1 MKKIGLLID
10 TMNSNG
16 AQRVVSHLTHI
27 LNGTYDV
34 HLILFQDSYME
45 YDCAGTIHSLGVPAQ
60 QGNLLTK
67 MGLFLRRI
75 RQLKKVIREEELF
88 CVVSF
93 LETPNF
99 VNLLAHVPNCRK
111 IVSIRNYTSA
121 GVGKGRFGKLMVGA
135 IKMLYRKADC
145 VIPVTKLIEK
155 DYRENYGI
163 RPERLFTIYNPYNF
177 DEMLEKSQIPL
188 TEAGKSFYDAGF
200 VFVNVGRIVY
210 QKAVW
215 HLVKAFSMVHKAH
228 PYARLVIVGEDYTQ
242 GKLTAL
248 IDQLGVADNVLLTG
262 RTRNPFQ
269 YMKNADCYVLP
280 SLFEGFP
287 NAMVE
292 GMACGC
298 ATVAADCMS
307 GPREILY
314 ENADLDASI
323 NAVTEADFGILV
335 PALEPEEN
343 WDPAV
348 ITEGEKMLAQAM
360 ETVLSDP
367 EKCRELARKAQQR
380 SRTFDYDAAR
390 EAFKSV
396 IEGK

>member
-10 TMNSNG
+10 TMNSGG

-27 LNGTYDV
+27 LDGTYEV

-45 YDCAGTIHSLGVPAQ
+45 YDCAGTIHSLGEPAR
-60 QGNLLTK
+60 QGNLLSK
-67 MGLFLRRI
+67 ADLFLRRI
-75 RQLKKVIREEELF
+75 RQLKKVIREEKLS

-99 VNLLAHVPNCRK
+99 VNLLAQVPGCRK
-111 IVSIRNYTSA
+111 IVSIRNYSTIEMS
-121 GVGKGRFGKLMVGA
+121 KGLSGKLTVGA
-135 IKMLYRKADC
+135 IKLLYRKADY
-145 VIPVTKLIEK
+145 VVPVTKLIEK
-155 DYRENYGI
+155 DYRDNYGI
-163 RPERLFTIYNPYNF
+163 RPERLATIYNPYNF
-177 DEMLEKSQIPL
+177 DEMLEKSNVAL
-188 TEAGKSFYDAGF
+188 TESEKSFYDSGF
-200 VFVNVGRIVY
+200 VFVNVGRIMY

-228 PYARLVIVGEDYTQ
+228 PEAKLVIVGEDYSQ

-248 IDQLGVADNVLLTG
+248 IDRLNITDNILLTG
-262 RTRNPFQ
+262 RTRNPYQ
-269 YMKNADCYVLP
+269 YMKNANCYVLS

-314 ENADLDASI
+314 ENPDLDAPI
-323 NAVTEADFGILV
+323 TAVTEADYGILV

-343 WDPAV
+343 WNPAV
-348 ITEGEKMLAQAM
+348 ITEGDKMLAQAM
-360 ETVLSDP
+360 MTMLSNPD
-367 EKCRELARKAQQR
+367 KCRELAAKAQLR
-380 SRTFDYDAAR
+380 SHAFDYDAAR
-390 EAFKSV
+390 EAFKRV
-396 IEGK
+396 IEGS